1 MIKQMVQYC
10 NTIEYECTEERALV
24 FAPSIFFFKHLQL
37 HTKSDFCNK
46 QARCSSLR
54 LSYKYLGLVKLSF
67 PIKKTQQTSNVKEN

>member
-10 NTIEYECTEERALV
+10 NTIESECTEERALV
-24 FAPSIFFFKHLQL
+24 FAPSIFFFFKHLQL

-46 QARCSSLR
+46 QACCSSLH

-67 PIKKTQQTSNVKEN
+67 PIKKNPTNQQP